1 MKFPG
6 HVIKMGE
13 TDKTLVRPIAERLT
27 ALGYKP
33 TSPSGVY
40 DAAFKSLVKLFQ
52 TQHVDALGAPLK
64 VDGEIGPLSWGAL
77 FDDEVGAAPT
87 SGGTLRERA
96 LKKAISQIGI
106 REKPVGS
113 NCGPEVE
120 SYLASVGLGG
130 GYFWC
135 MAFVHYCFKEAAK
148 EMGVS
153 NPFPKT
159 AACVDAWNK
168 ASSFRISKQKAAEN
182 PGLVVPGSVFILDY
196 GNGHGHTG
204 IVRKCAGGSL
214 QTVEGNTNSDGSSNG
229 IGVFELARRNVMNPS
244 LKGFIIVP

>member
-6 HVIKMGE
+6 HVIKIGE
-13 TDKTLVRPIAERLT
+13 SDKTLVRRIAERLT

-33 TSPSGVY
+33 KSPSGVF

-52 TQHVDALGAPLK
+52 TQHVDALGVPLK
-64 VDGEIGPLSWGAL
+64 ADGEIGPLSWGAL
-77 FDDEVGAAPT
+77 FEDNTGVAPA
-87 SGGTLRERA
+87 SGGTLRDRA

-113 NCGPEVE
+113 NRGPEVE
-120 SYLASVGLGG
+120 DYLRSVNLGG

-135 MAFVHYCFKEAAK
+135 MAFVHYCFREAAK
-148 EMGVS
+148 EMGIA

-159 AACVDAWNK
+159 AGCIDAWSK

-204 IVRKCAGGSL
+204 IVRNCVGGSL
-214 QTVEGNTNSDGSSNG
+214 RTVEGNTNSDGSSNG